1 MIWNLRTD
9 YTSTHTLRHIRPLS
23 VHAHT
28 LCELKKSW
36 PVNFQFVPFVAYI
49 PYACALSLPIYTTI
63 PMRNERREREGDWV
77 SERSVHFYCHLMNS
91 NSWNDCLLSYKLS
104 DSKNVRELHH
114 SDHREF
120 SNSKQKAT
128 HLFVVS
134 HMGYI
139 KRQSNVP
146 PSSPP
151 LPALHVTRCINRAIY
166 SHGFSCSCQ
175 LML

>member
-1 MIWNLRTD
+1 MIWNSRTD

-77 SERSVHFYCHLMNS
+77 SERSIHFYCHLMNS
-91 NSWNDCLLSYKLS
+91 NSWNDWISYNSPIRKMSENYTIRTTESLVIQNKKPHICSLCLIWVTLNGDPMYH
-104 DSKNVRELHH
+104 RRHH
-114 SDHREF
+114 HCLASITRYTMYQ
-120 SNSKQKAT
+120 SR
-128 HLFVVS
+128 
-134 HMGYI
+134 YI
-139 KRQSNVP
+139 
-146 PSSPP
+146 
-151 LPALHVTRCINRAIY
+151 
-166 SHGFSCSCQ
+166 
-175 LML
+175 